1 MKVLHLISHTARWLA
16 ALCLLTIAEGARS
29 QVNGNA
35 VTADTADTLVTAGQ
49 ELFIPEGGSMNDIIG
64 TTADDGTIIF
74 TDPVPD
80 SMLHKGKRDWSTWR
94 PNPKRAL
101 WLAIV
106 IPGAG
111 QVYNRKYWKLPIVYG
126 GFVGCIYALQWNNQM
141 YRDYSQ
147 AYLDIMDKDPTTQS
161 YNQFLHLNTKITEKN
176 EERFKTLFKKR
187 KDYYR
192 RWRDMSFFVLLG
204 IYAVSVLDA
213 YIDASLSDFDIS
225 KDISMKVAP
234 AVINSKTDRN
244 PLHSSAL
251 GLQCSLTF

>member
-1 MKVLHLISHTARWLA
+1 MKIFSLISHAVKWMT
-16 ALCLLTIAEGARS
+16 ALCLLTIATGMQA
-29 QVNGNA
+29 QVTGNA
-35 VTADTADTLVTAGQ
+35 VTADTLKMGNETITVAEDMPFDDV
-49 ELFIPEGGSMNDIIG
+49 IG
-64 TTADDGTIIF
+64 TTAEDGTIIF
-74 TDPVPD
+74 DAIGHD
-80 SMLHKGKRDWSTWR
+80 SIFHKPKRDWSTWR
-94 PNPKRAL
+94 PDPKRAL

-111 QVYNRKYWKLPIVYG
+111 QIYNRKYWKLPIVYG

-141 YRDYSQ
+141 YKDYSQ
-147 AYLDIMDKDPTTQS
+147 AYLDIMDNDPTTQS
-161 YNQFLHLNTKITEKN
+161 YNQFLHLNTKITDKN

-225 KDISMKVAP
+225 KDMSMKVGP
-234 AVINSKTDRN
+234 AVINSNNDRN
-244 PLHSSAL
+244 PLRSSAL

>member
-1 MKVLHLISHTARWLA
+1 MKRQILISCIVKWLT
-16 ALCLLTIAEGARS
+16 ALCLLTIVTGIQA
-29 QVNGNA
+29 QVTGNVAKTDSLITGNGEA
-35 VTADTADTLVTAGQ
+35 ILTDDMPL
-49 ELFIPEGGSMNDIIG
+49 NDIIG
-64 TTADDGTIIF
+64 ITAEDGTIILN
-74 TDPVPD
+74 DIAPD
-80 SMLHKGKRDWSTWR
+80 SIFQNKKQKRDWSTWR

-101 WLAIV
+101 WLAAV
-106 IPGAG
+106 LPGAG
-111 QVYNRKYWKLPIVYG
+111 QIYNRKYWKLPIVYG

-147 AYLDIMDKDPTTQS
+147 AYLDICDTDPTTQS
-161 YNQFLHLNTKITEKN
+161 YNQFLHLGSKVTPQN
-176 EERFKTLFKKR
+176 EERYKAIFKRR

-192 RWRDMSFFVLLG
+192 RWRDMSFFIMLG

-234 AVINSKTDRN
+234 AVINSNNDRN
-244 PLHSSAL
+244 PLRSNAL